1 MMLQR
6 QQPLKSE
13 VSRDPPK
20 NKEWFTTSVLTSF
33 DYRCGALLALEEN
46 YLAASP
52 FGAKCVFCFERHSG
66 LTQGFSGV
74 RLSVT
79 RVR

>member
-1 MMLQR
+1 MTNVLML
-6 QQPLKSE
+6 
-13 VSRDPPK
+13 
-20 NKEWFTTSVLTSF
+20 F
-33 DYRCGALLALEEN
+33 DYRCEALMALEEN

-52 FGAKCVFCFERHSG
+52 FSVKCVFCFEWHSG

-79 RVR
+79 RVRL

>member
-1 MMLQR
+1 ML
-6 QQPLKSE
+6 
-13 VSRDPPK
+13 
-20 NKEWFTTSVLTSF
+20 F

-52 FGAKCVFCFERHSG
+52 FGVKCVFCFEGHSG

-79 RVR
+79 RVRLWVTLVQVSVTRVRL

>member
-1 MMLQR
+1 MTNVLML
-6 QQPLKSE
+6 
-13 VSRDPPK
+13 
-20 NKEWFTTSVLTSF
+20 F
-33 DYRCGALLALEEN
+33 DYRCEALLALEEN

-52 FGAKCVFCFERHSG
+52 FGVKWVFCFGGHSG

-79 RVR
+79 NVLLWVIHVRVSVTRVRL